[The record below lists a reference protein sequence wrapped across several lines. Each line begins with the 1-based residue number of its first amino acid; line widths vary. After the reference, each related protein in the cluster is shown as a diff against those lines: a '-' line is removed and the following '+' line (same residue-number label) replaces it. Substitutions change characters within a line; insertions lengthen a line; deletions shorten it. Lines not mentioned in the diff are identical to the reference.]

1 MVGEDYKEFSILSK
15 NVYGFIKTI
24 FFQSM
29 AHTRTQEGT
38 EGTWRIILAGSETN
52 LKPAASGAGWGAV
65 LAQCRRFKDRGQDS
79 ARLQRQ
85 AGISMW

>member
-1 MVGEDYKEFSILSK
+1 MVAEDYKEFSILSK

-38 EGTWRIILAGSETN
+38 EGTWRIFLAGSETN
-52 LKPAASGAGWGAV
+52 LKPAASGAGRGAV
-65 LAQCRRFKDRGQDS
+65 PAQCRRFKDRGQDS

-85 AGISMW
+85 AGISLW